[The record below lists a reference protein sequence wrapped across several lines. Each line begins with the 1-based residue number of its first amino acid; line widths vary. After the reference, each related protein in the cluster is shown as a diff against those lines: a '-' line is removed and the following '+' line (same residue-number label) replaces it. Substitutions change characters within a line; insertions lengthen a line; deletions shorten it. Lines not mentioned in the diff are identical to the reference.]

1 MAAELLN
8 VPRLTIRHYKNKSL
22 YDSYSGSRKDGDIS
36 IIGDSMS
43 VYGIS
48 VIDDLVSKVN
58 ANIEVNANKL
68 KEIAESGI
76 SQFNGNIADI
86 KANTYTKVEADGK
99 FQPKGEY
106 VTKNDYM
113 RGSDTWH
120 DELDKKADKDDVYT
134 QYEVDKKVSGLSK
147 NVYTKVETDGKF
159 QLKGNYATI
168 GYVDD
173 HISNF
178 KQNVTRRLNDCLSVK
193 ADKNEVYTKGE
204 SDRQYQ
210 AKGAYL
216 TQNDVFDTSTIK
228 LPNGAK
234 IGVE

>member
-22 YDSYSGSRKDGDIS
+22 YDSYSGIRNDGDIS

-43 VYGIS
+43 VYSIS

-58 ANIEVNANKL
+58 SNIEVNANKL

-99 FQPKGEY
+99 FQPKGDYVNKDEY
-106 VTKNDYM
+106 D
-113 RGSDTWH
+113 SDQNNMY
-120 DELDKKADKDDVYT
+120 DLIDKKAYISDVYT
-134 QYEVDKKVSGLSK
+134 KEEVDEKVTGLSK
-147 NVYTKVETDGKF
+147 NVYTKVEADGNF
-159 QLKGNYATI
+159 QPKGK
-168 GYVDD
+168 YVKEEYLQQLESAWSDELD
-173 HISNF
+173 
-178 KQNVTRRLNDCLSVK
+178 KK
-193 ADKNEVYTKGE
+193 ADKDEVYTKGE

-216 TQNDVFDTSTIK
+216 TQKDVFDTSTIK

>member
-1 MAAELLN
+1 MAEELLN
-8 VPRLTIRHYKNKSL
+8 VPKLTIRHYKNKSL
-22 YDSYSGSRKDGDIS
+22 YDSYSGIRNDGDIS

-76 SQFNGNIADI
+76 SQINGQIADI
-86 KANTYTKVEADGK
+86 KANTYTRVEADGK
-99 FQPKGEY
+99 FQPKGNYVYKEEY
-106 VTKNDYM
+106 DSGQNNMYNAINTKAY
-113 RGSDTWH
+113 
-120 DELDKKADKDDVYT
+120 KDDVYT
-134 QYEVDKKVSGLSK
+134 KEEVDEKVSRLSK

-159 QLKGNYATI
+159 QPKGK
-168 GYVDD
+168 YVKEEYLQQLESAWSDELD
-173 HISNF
+173 
-178 KQNVTRRLNDCLSVK
+178 KK
-193 ADKNEVYTKGE
+193 ADKDEVYTKGE

-216 TQNDVFDTSTIK
+216 TQKDVFDTSTIK

>member
-1 MAAELLN
+1 MAEELLN
-8 VPRLTIRHYKNKSL
+8 VPKLTIRHYKNKSL
-22 YDSYSGSRKDGDIS
+22 YDSYSGSRNDGDIS

-58 ANIEVNANKL
+58 ANIEINANKL

-76 SQFNGNIADI
+76 SQINGQISDI
-86 KANTYTKVEADGK
+86 KANTYTKVEVDNNFQPKGDYVYKEEYDSDQNNMYDLIDKKAYISDVYTKDEVDEKVTGLSKNVYTKVEADGK
-99 FQPKGEY
+99 FQPKGKYVKEEY
-106 VTKNDYM
+106 LQQLESAWGNK
-113 RGSDTWH
+113 
-120 DELDKKADKDDVYT
+120 LDKKVDKD
-134 QYEVDKKVSGLSK
+134 
-147 NVYTKVETDGKF
+147 
-159 QLKGNYATI
+159 
-168 GYVDD
+168 
-173 HISNF
+173 
-178 KQNVTRRLNDCLSVK
+178 
-193 ADKNEVYTKGE
+193 EVYTKGE

-216 TQNDVFDTSTIK
+216 TQKDVFDTSTIK

>member
-1 MAAELLN
+1 MAEELLN
-8 VPRLTIRHYKNKSL
+8 VPKLTIRHYKNKSL
-22 YDSYSGSRKDGDIS
+22 YDSYSGSRNDGDIS

-58 ANIEVNANKL
+58 ANIEINANKL

-76 SQFNGNIADI
+76 SQFNGKIDDI

-99 FQPKGEY
+99 FQPKGKYVKEEY
-106 VTKNDYM
+106 LQQLETAW
-113 RGSDTWH
+113 S
-120 DELDKKADKDDVYT
+120 DELDRKADKDDVYAKDEVYT
-134 QYEVDKKVSGLSK
+134 KEEVDEKVSRLSK

-159 QLKGNYATI
+159 QPKGK
-168 GYVDD
+168 YVKEEYLHQLESAWSDELD
-173 HISNF
+173 
-178 KQNVTRRLNDCLSVK
+178 KK
-193 ADKNEVYTKGE
+193 ADKDEVYTKGE

>member
-22 YDSYSGSRKDGDIS
+22 YDSYSGIRNDGDIS

-76 SQFNGNIADI
+76 SQFNGKIDDL

-99 FQPKGEY
+99 FQPKGDY
-106 VTKNDYM
+106 VEEDDLNQLKSAWIY
-113 RGSDTWH
+113 
-120 DELDKKADKDDVYT
+120 ELNKRPEKDDVYT
-134 QYEVDKKVSGLSK
+134 KDEVNEKVGTIPK
-147 NVYTKVETDGKF
+147 NVYTKYEADNRFARKGEAGVKGDRGERGPQGPPGPQGPKGDGA
-159 QLKGNYATI
+159 YIDT
-168 GYVDD
+168 
-173 HISNF
+173 SNF
-178 KQNVTRRLNDCLSVK
+178 VKQRYGRIMWSSYELWI
-193 ADKNEVYTKGE
+193 E
-204 SDRQYQ
+204 
-210 AKGAYL
+210 
-216 TQNDVFDTSTIK
+216 
-228 LPNGAK
+228 
-234 IGVE
+234 

>member
-1 MAAELLN
+1 MAEELLN
-8 VPRLTIRHYKNKSL
+8 VPKLTIRHYKNKSL

-58 ANIEVNANKL
+58 ANIEINANKL

-76 SQFNGNIADI
+76 SQINGQISDI
-86 KANTYTKVEADGK
+86 KANTYTKVEVDNTFQPKGDYVYKEEYDSDQNNMYDLIDKKAYISDVYTKDEVDEKVTGLSKNVYTKVEADGK
-99 FQPKGEY
+99 FQPKGKYVKEEY
-106 VTKNDYM
+106 LQQLESAWGNK
-113 RGSDTWH
+113 
-120 DELDKKADKDDVYT
+120 LDKKVDKD
-134 QYEVDKKVSGLSK
+134 
-147 NVYTKVETDGKF
+147 
-159 QLKGNYATI
+159 
-168 GYVDD
+168 
-173 HISNF
+173 
-178 KQNVTRRLNDCLSVK
+178 
-193 ADKNEVYTKGE
+193 EVYTKGE

-216 TQNDVFDTSTIK
+216 TQKDVFDTSTIK

>member
-1 MAAELLN
+1 MAEELLN
-8 VPRLTIRHYKNKSL
+8 IPELTIRHYKNKSL
-22 YDSYSGSRKDGDIS
+22 YDSYSSSRKDGDIS

-58 ANIEVNANKL
+58 ANIEDNANKL
-68 KEIAESGI
+68 KEIAETGI
-76 SQFNGNIADI
+76 SQINGKIADI
-86 KANTYTKVEADGK
+86 KANTYTKVEADNK
-99 FQPKGEY
+99 FQPKGKYVKEEY
-106 VTKNDYM
+106 LQQLE
-113 RGSDTWH
+113 SAWS

-134 QYEVDKKVSGLSK
+134 KDEVNEKVETIPK

-159 QLKGNYATI
+159 QPKGK
-168 GYVDD
+168 YVKEEYLQQLESAWSDELD
-173 HISNF
+173 
-178 KQNVTRRLNDCLSVK
+178 KK
-193 ADKNEVYTKGE
+193 ADKDEVYTKGE

>member
-1 MAAELLN
+1 MAEELLN
-8 VPRLTIRHYKNKSL
+8 IPELTIRHYKNKSL
-22 YDSYSGSRKDGDIS
+22 YDSYSGSRNDGDIS

-58 ANIEVNANKL
+58 ANIEINANKL

-76 SQFNGNIADI
+76 SQFNGKIDDI
-86 KANTYTKVEADGK
+86 KANTYTKVEADGR
-99 FQPKGEY
+99 FQPKGKYVYKEEY
-106 VTKNDYM
+106 DSGQNNMYD
-113 RGSDTWH
+113 
-120 DELDKKADKDDVYT
+120 LIDKKAYISDVYT
-134 QYEVDKKVSGLSK
+134 KEEVDEKVSRLSK

-159 QLKGNYATI
+159 QPKGK
-168 GYVDD
+168 YVKEEYLHQLESAWSDELD
-173 HISNF
+173 
-178 KQNVTRRLNDCLSVK
+178 KK
-193 ADKNEVYTKGE
+193 ADKDEVYTKGE

>member
-1 MAAELLN
+1 MAEELLN
-8 VPRLTIRHYKNKSL
+8 VPKLTIRHYKNKSL
-22 YDSYSGSRKDGDIS
+22 YDSYSGSRNDGDIS

-58 ANIEVNANKL
+58 ANIEINANKL

-76 SQFNGNIADI
+76 SQFNGKIDDI
-86 KANTYTKVEADGK
+86 KANTYTKVEADGR
-99 FQPKGEY
+99 FQPKGKYVYKEEY
-106 VTKNDYM
+106 D
-113 RGSDTWH
+113 SDQNNMY
-120 DELDKKADKDDVYT
+120 DLIDKKAYISDVYT
-134 QYEVDKKVSGLSK
+134 KEEVDEKISRLSK

-159 QLKGNYATI
+159 QPKGK
-168 GYVDD
+168 YVKEEYLHQLESAWSDELD
-173 HISNF
+173 
-178 KQNVTRRLNDCLSVK
+178 KK
-193 ADKNEVYTKGE
+193 ADKDEVYMKGE

>member
-22 YDSYSGSRKDGDIS
+22 YDSYSGIRNDGDIS

-76 SQFNGNIADI
+76 SQFNGQISDI

-99 FQPKGEY
+99 FQPKGDY
-106 VTKNDYM
+106 VEEDDLNQLKSAWIY
-113 RGSDTWH
+113 
-120 DELDKKADKDDVYT
+120 ELNKRPEKDDVYT
-134 QYEVDKKVSGLSK
+134 KDEVD
-147 NVYTKVETDGKF
+147 
-159 QLKGNYATI
+159 
-168 GYVDD
+168 
-173 HISNF
+173 
-178 KQNVTRRLNDCLSVK
+178 TRFAK
-193 ADKNEVYTKGE
+193 KGE
-204 SDRQYQ
+204 AGVKGDRGERGPQGPPGPRGP
-210 AKGAYL
+210 KGDGAYI
-216 TQNDVFDTSTIK
+216 DTSDFVKQRYGRIMWSSYE
-228 LPNGAK
+228 LW
-234 IGVE
+234 IE